1 MSASS
6 QTGGS
11 GTDAG
16 PTSDAGAESL
26 GLAGLAAADGGPE
39 NLEPDAERL
48 ISDVETLKAI
58 SDPLRLRILETMV
71 ARKDAL
77 WSVKELAA
85 QLEVPQ
91 TRLYHHVELL
101 LERDLV
107 RLASQRIVSGII
119 ESRYRVAALSF
130 RLDSALLSGETAT
143 AQEANRELLHG
154 VFDSTREEFGRVLHD
169 YLADHPGADLSGSG
183 DQDADPERPVV
194 TRGLAMLPPAKAGEF
209 KERLLA
215 LMQEYD
221 GDAGEPGAV
230 PFGFLIALYR
240 VPSPREP
247 GDD

>member
-1 MSASS
+1 MPGSS
-6 QTGGS
+6 QTDGAE
-11 GTDAG
+11 AG
-16 PTSDAGAESL
+16 RGIEAGAEPL
-26 GLAGLAAADGGPE
+26 GLAGVAAADGASGS
-39 NLEPDAERL
+39 LEPDAERL

-91 TRLYHHVELL
+91 TRLYHHVDLL
-101 LERDLV
+101 LERDLIRV
-107 RLASQRIVSGII
+107 ASQRIVSGII

-169 YLADHPGADLSGSG
+169 YLADHPGADLSGTG
-183 DQDADPERPVV
+183 DRDPDPERPIV

-209 KERLLA
+209 KERLIA

-221 GDAGEPGAV
+221 GAAGEPGAV

-240 VPSPREP
+240 VPSPKETS
-247 GDD
+247 DD